1 MEATDLKK
9 EAVEDSAQQYQQN
22 EKGVSTVLKNAFL
35 GGAGYTSPMDTG
47 KTEKENDLSEKK

>member
-9 EAVEDSAQQYQQN
+9 ETFDDAVQRYQQK
-22 EKGVSTVLKNAFL
+22 EKGASTVLKNAFL
-35 GGAGYTSPMDTG
+35 GGAGYTSPMDAG